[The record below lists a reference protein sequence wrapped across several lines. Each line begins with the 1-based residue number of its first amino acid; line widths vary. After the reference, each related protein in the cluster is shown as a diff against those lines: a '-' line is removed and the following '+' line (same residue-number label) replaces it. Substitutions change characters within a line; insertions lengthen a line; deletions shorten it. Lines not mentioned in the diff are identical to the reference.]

1 MLESNV
7 RDRIL
12 NAGLETMYS
21 LGFNGCSVQDITT
34 AAGVPKGSF
43 YNYFKSKEI
52 LGVEVVN
59 LYARRIADNSTIL
72 SDMSISSPLKRLIG
86 HFQAIAKDLADANY
100 ERGCLLGNFSAE
112 LSHQSNLVCQ
122 QVSKVLSEWVQAIAT
137 CLQMAQQAGEIRTD
151 IEASLLAS
159 FMANAWEGAVL
170 RSKVERN
177 NTSIV
182 QFESVV
188 FSFLL
193 P

>member
-12 NAGLETMYS
+12 AAGLETMYS

-43 YNYFKSKEI
+43 YNHFKSKEI
-52 LGVEVVN
+52 LGVEIVN
-59 LYARRIADNSTIL
+59 LYARKIAANSTIL
-72 SDMSISSPLKRLIG
+72 SDTSTSTPIERLRG
-86 HFQAIAKDLADANY
+86 YFQSIAKDLADANY

-112 LSHQSNLVCQ
+112 LSQQSNLVCQ
-122 QVSKVLSEWVQAIAT
+122 QVSKVLSVWVEAIAT
-137 CLQMAQQAGEIRTD
+137 CLLAAQQAGEIRTD
-151 IEASLLAS
+151 IEADLLAS

-170 RSKVERN
+170 RSKVDRN
-177 NTSIV
+177 GNAIV

>member
-122 QVSKVLSEWVQAIAT
+122 QVSQVLSEWVQAIST
-137 CLQMAQQAGEIRTD
+137 CLQAAQQAGEIRTD

-177 NTSIV
+177 NTSIF

>member
-43 YNYFKSKEI
+43 YNHFKSKEI
-52 LGVEVVN
+52 LGVEIVN
-59 LYARRIADNSTIL
+59 LYARKIAANSTIL
-72 SDMSISSPLKRLIG
+72 SDTSTSTPIERLRG
-86 HFQAIAKDLADANY
+86 YFQSIAKDLADANY

-112 LSHQSNLVCQ
+112 LSQQSNLVCQ
-122 QVSKVLSEWVQAIAT
+122 QVSKVLSEWVEAIAT
-137 CLQMAQQAGEIRTD
+137 CLLAAQQAGEIRTD
-151 IEASLLAS
+151 IEADLLAS

-170 RSKVERN
+170 RSKVDRN
-177 NTSIV
+177 GNAIV

>member
-122 QVSKVLSEWVQAIAT
+122 QVSQVLSEWVQAIAA

>member
-21 LGFNGCSVQDITT
+21 LGFNGCSVQEITT

-43 YNYFKSKEI
+43 YNHFKSKEI
-52 LGVEVVN
+52 LGVEIVN
-59 LYARRIADNSTIL
+59 LYARKIAANSKIL
-72 SDMSISSPLKRLIG
+72 SDTSTSTPIERLRGYFQSIS
-86 HFQAIAKDLADANY
+86 KDLADANY

-112 LSHQSNLVCQ
+112 LSQQSNLVCQ
-122 QVSKVLSEWVQAIAT
+122 QVSKVLSEWVEAIAA
-137 CLQMAQQAGEIRTD
+137 CLLAAQQAGEIRTD
-151 IEASLLAS
+151 IEADLLAA

-170 RSKVERN
+170 RSKVDRN
-177 NTSIV
+177 GNAIV

>member
-43 YNYFKSKEI
+43 YNHFKSKEI
-52 LGVEVVN
+52 LGVEIVN
-59 LYARRIADNSTIL
+59 LYARKIAANSKIL
-72 SDMSISSPLKRLIG
+72 SDTSTSTPIERLRG
-86 HFQAIAKDLADANY
+86 YFQSIAKDLADANY

-112 LSHQSNLVCQ
+112 LSQQSNLVCQ
-122 QVSKVLSEWVQAIAT
+122 QVSKVLSEWVEAIAT
-137 CLQMAQQAGEIRTD
+137 CLLAAQQAGEIRTD
-151 IEASLLAS
+151 IEADLLAA

-170 RSKVERN
+170 RSKVDRN
-177 NTSIV
+177 GNAIV

>member
-12 NAGLETMYS
+12 AAGLEAMYS

-43 YNYFKSKEI
+43 YNHFKSKEI

-59 LYARRIADNSTIL
+59 LYAHKIAANSMIL
-72 SDMSISSPLKRLIG
+72 SDTSISAPIKRLSG
-86 HFQAIAKDLADANY
+86 HFQAIAKDLADSNY

-112 LSHQSNLVCQ
+112 LSQQSNLVCQ
-122 QVSKVLSEWVQAIAT
+122 QVSKVLSEWVQAIAA
-137 CLQMAQQAGEIRTD
+137 CLQAAQQAGEIRTD

-170 RSKVERN
+170 RSKVEHN
-177 NTSIV
+177 NNAIV